1 MLLITD
7 NYHTIHGLCVL
18 FHVGAALSFA
28 QKHVNN
34 VFVIVT
40 SSIDYTYRYKH
51 EPHVTQSHTASHTV
65 RPSAFTFFALR
76 PHATWPHSSFVIPP
90 GGSVKVSVIVSLC
103 PSLAATRKEPTSRHG
118 STSKFSVASRFVV
131 SSLRE

>member
-18 FHVGAALSFA
+18 FHVGAALCFA

-51 EPHVTQSHTASHTV
+51 EPHVTQSHTVTHRQTV
-65 RPSAFTFFALR
+65 SVHFFCIA
-76 PHATWPHSSFVIPP
+76 ATCHMATFVIPP